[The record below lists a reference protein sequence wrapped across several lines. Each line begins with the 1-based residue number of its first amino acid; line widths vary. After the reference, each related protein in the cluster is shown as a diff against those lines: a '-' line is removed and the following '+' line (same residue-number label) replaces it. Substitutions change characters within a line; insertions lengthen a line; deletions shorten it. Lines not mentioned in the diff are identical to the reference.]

1 MALIDGQIQIARVG
15 MPTITLNQGTPYTVT
30 QFNPWDRG
38 VRADQGG
45 TIPWGDGEWSGAE
58 WRTAATIPLDV
69 EMDEGDWPALM
80 QAYWALD
87 AALAPVRTGP
97 EAEITWSAGGTE
109 YLMYGRPRGATMIP
123 RSLEHGTAR
132 VTSSLVCLDP
142 AIYSAV
148 EHSVTM
154 GLLYRTGGFSVPMRV
169 PVVSASAVADG
180 EVAVTNAGTA
190 LARLLLRITGP
201 VPRPRVSVVT
211 DTTVQ
216 TLYLDTVL
224 GPDDWLDI
232 DTAKK
237 SIVLNG
243 SVTRLADQY
252 GDWPLL
258 PPGPSLIRFESD
270 IYEPLARLNARW
282 RDTN

>member
-1 MALIDGQIQIARVG
+1 MALIDGQIQIAREG
-15 MPTITLNQGTPYTVT
+15 LPTITLNQGTPYEVT
-30 QFNPWDRG
+30 RFNPWDRG

-45 TIPWGDGEWSGAE
+45 DIPWGDGEWSGAE
-58 WRTAATIPLDV
+58 WRTAASIPLEV
-69 EMDEGDWPALM
+69 EMDEGTWAALM
-80 QAYWALD
+80 QVYWPLD

-97 EAEITWSAGGTE
+97 ECEITWGAGGTE
-109 YLMYGRPRGATMIP
+109 YLMYGRPRGATMVAH
-123 RSLEHGTAR
+123 SLAHGTAR
-132 VTSSLVCLDP
+132 VTSSLFCLDP

-148 EHSVTM
+148 EHSVEM
-154 GLLYRTGGFSVPMRV
+154 GLLYRTGGVSIPMLV
-169 PVVSASAVADG
+169 PVVSTSAVADG
-180 EVAVTNAGTA
+180 EVAVTNAGTG

-201 VPRPRVSVVT
+201 VSRPRVSVVT

-224 GPDDWLDI
+224 GENDWIDI
-232 DTAKK
+232 DTVRK

-258 PPGPSLIRFESD
+258 LPGASLIRFESD
-270 IYEPLARLNARW
+270 VYEPLARLTARW
-282 RDTN
+282 RDTY